1 MTNQVSVARSFRD
14 LRVWQVGKQL
24 VLELYAVTRAFPIDE
39 RFGLAAQIRRAAVSV
54 PSNIAEG
61 YNRGH
66 RKDYR
71 RYLSIALGSCGELEK
86 QFEIACELGYVAPEQ
101 QRSLSEVLDHEA
113 RMLRTLIRRL

>member
-71 RYLSIALGSCGELEK
+71 RYLSIALGSCGELET